1 VEWHDRREMFLR
13 PNYRT
18 KDGKDHIYWSL
29 VETVRTV
36 DGPRQKTLCYL
47 GELNGSAQARW
58 LKSVEVFN
66 EQGEAQQLKLFPS
79 HLEVP
84 DDDPQVARVL
94 VNRVRLERT
103 RQFGVCFLGW
113 EMWKQLGLDG
123 FYEQALDGEAAEV
136 PWSRVAAVLAINRL
150 CAPGSE
156 LAIEQ
161 RWYPSTALDDLLEIE
176 EGKINDT
183 RLYRCLDRILPHKRK
198 LEQHLK
204 QRYGE
209 LFGAEF
215 DVLLYDLTSTYV
227 EGAAEKNPMMSRGY
241 SRDHR
246 PDCEQMV
253 IALIVN
259 REGFPFSYETFDGNR
274 ADVSTMETILRM
286 VERKYGKARRI
297 WVMDRG
303 IVSEENLAAIRKR
316 GGQYLVGT
324 PRRQM
329 KRFEAELLKDDWTQV
344 RPDVEVKQ
352 IAVPQGEET
361 YILCRTAGRKEKEK
375 AIRKR
380 FSLGMERALEA
391 LEKSIASGRLKDRYK
406 MERRLGRIQAR
417 HPQVNDLFEVTLRD
431 TPAGV
436 RLRWEMKKER
446 EAWRDLREGAYMLR
460 TNLQADSA
468 EQMWSMYMQLTEAEA
483 SFRALKSE
491 LSIRPLFH
499 QKESRVKAHI
509 LVAFLGYALWVTLKH
524 LLQRRPAMVPQ
535 LSASGAIQVQPL
547 SPMKALALLST
558 LQSADIVLPTTDGRE
573 IRLRRITE
581 PTTEQKSLLHQL
593 GLALPERF
601 QFNRKCS
608 VDPAVA

>member
-1 VEWHDRREMFLR
+1 MFLR
-13 PNYRT
+13 SHQRN
-18 KDGKDHIYWSL
+18 KDGKDHTYWSL

-36 DGPRQKTLCYL
+36 DGPRQRTLCYL

-66 EQGEAQQLKLFPS
+66 EQGEAEQLKLFPS
-79 HLEVP
+79 HIEVP

-103 RQFGVCFLGW
+103 RQFGGCFLGW
-113 EMWKQLGLDG
+113 ELWKRLGLDV
-123 FYEQALDGEAAEV
+123 FFEQVLDEEAAEV

-156 LAIEQ
+156 LAIEE

-183 RLYRCLDRILPHKRK
+183 RLYRCLDRILPHKSK

-227 EGAAEKNPMMSRGY
+227 EGAAEKNPLMSRGY

-274 ADVSTMETILRM
+274 ADVSTMESILRM

-344 RPDVEVKQ
+344 RADVEVKQ
-352 IAVPQGEET
+352 IAIPQGEET

-380 FSLGMERALEA
+380 FSLGMEKALQA
-391 LEKSIASGRLKDRYK
+391 LEKSMASGRLKDRYK

-431 TPAGV
+431 TPTGV
-436 RLRWEMKKER
+436 RLLWEMKKDKV
-446 EAWRDLREGAYMLR
+446 AWRDLREGAYMLR

-499 QKESRVKAHI
+499 QKEPRVKAHV

-524 LLQRRPAMVPQ
+524 LLQRRPAIVPQ
-535 LSASGAIQVQPL
+535 PSADGVDNTQPF

-593 GLALPERF
+593 GLDLPERF
-601 QFNRKCS
+601 QLNRKCS